1 MPTPINAPA
10 KRDYK
15 AVHSSG
21 ERYAAQIAYGV
32 LHAGESPSAA
42 AMGRWFEDPDSGGS
56 TQCGFDCD
64 ETQRYLPDLV
74 IPQGAPPLNT
84 SGLHGELSGY
94 SAWTPAGWL
103 RRKRMLQ
110 RAAWK
115 YAEWSIKYDIPA
127 RWLKAKQLKAIPN
140 AENPGRGKG
149 GITSHWEATKAFGK
163 STHTDPG
170 PGFEKPATEVK
181 KGKKVRT
188 VPRRLFMGYVK
199 KYRKQMLTPP
209 KPKPK
214 KKAKPPLS
222 IEQSTH
228 PPNQDR
234 KK

>member
-1 MPTPINAPA
+1 MATPVNAPA

-15 AVHSSG
+15 AVHNSG
-21 ERYAAQIAYGV
+21 PRYAAQIAYGV
-32 LHAGESPSAA
+32 LHAGEAPSAA
-42 AMGRWFEDPDSGGS
+42 SMGRWFENPDSGGS

-94 SAWTPAGWL
+94 SAWKPADWL
-103 RRKRMLQ
+103 KRLRMLQ
-110 RAAWK
+110 RAAWQ
-115 YAEWSIKYDIPA
+115 YAKWSIKYQIPP
-127 RWLKAKQLKAIPN
+127 RWLKAKQLR
-140 AENPGRGKG
+140 ELGVSPGKGKG
-149 GITSHWEATKAFGK
+149 GITDHGQVSKAFGK
-163 STHTDPG
+163 TDHTDPG
-170 PGFEKPATEVK
+170 PGFEQPATEVK

-199 KYRKQMLTPP
+199 KYRKQMLAP
-209 KPKPK
+209 PKPK

-222 IEQSTH
+222 VEQSTR